1 MRERRPGGAV
11 PLAYAHLNLT
21 RNPFGEASAAER
33 AALAVVETAPL
44 AGPLAVPGNAVQV
57 LGESGRGKTTH
68 LLALRRSYPQA
79 PWVRVDPGAVPQI
92 PDGGPLFLDEA
103 QFLRPWRRRRLYRP
117 RQRSLALG
125 THVDLRQELEAAGY
139 RVVTLRLEASPPVE
153 RLDEIFRARIEWARR
168 GPGPVPV
175 VPRRTIEKLRARAGS
190 DVRAMEG
197 LLYEALQS
205 AEEIC
210 DVEV

>member
-1 MRERRPGGAV
+1 VPARPRQVGS
-11 PLAYAHLNLT
+11 LAYARLNLT
-21 RNPFGEASAAER
+21 RNPFGEASAGER
-33 AALAVVETAPL
+33 AALAVVE
-44 AGPLAVPGNAVQV
+44 AGPLAEALAGTGNAVQV

-68 LLALRRSYPQA
+68 LLALRRAHPQA
-79 PWVRVDPGAVPQI
+79 PWVRVDPGVAPRI

-103 QFLRPWRRRRLYRP
+103 QFLPAWRRRRLYRP
-117 RQRSLALG
+117 RRRSLALG
-125 THVDLRQELEAAGY
+125 THVDLRAELEAAGY
-139 RVVTLRLEASPPVE
+139 RVFTVRLDAAPAVE

-175 VPRRTIEKLRARAGS
+175 VPRRTIEELRARAGS

-197 LLYEALQS
+197 LLYEALQG
-205 AEEIC
+205 AQEIG